1 MGENIEAKDVQKTE
15 YLDKNGLDMLWA
27 KVKENT
33 HNQVEVER
41 NRAVA
46 KEDSIIDTKAD
57 TTALDSAKAELDK
70 KISDETTRATQ
81 NEIAIQN
88 NVNSLSSQIGNF
100 VRINELDQQIDTLN
114 TAISAKQDKPDDG
127 NMFLQVKHDSVSG
140 YFKRKGELKFTND
153 DNDSFYTSIS
163 PSGIYCWNENSS
175 TNFLRITSA
184 GITLD
189 GGEGTSG
196 YAFTTNGKTARIP
209 TKLSQLANDSN
220 FITADDIDF
229 TPYATIEA
237 LTAVEQKVTANTT
250 ALEGKQAAGNY
261 LSYKTFDNRN
271 NRYEMQD
278 DTTIA
283 ISGDL
288 YKKNTQAYINGYSF
302 QTFCPEVGRG
312 ALVEYNKIEIG
323 DDSGARVRLSD
334 EEGGQI
340 FVNQNSEDTSL
351 TISKD
356 GIKLLNGDD
365 NHVLTSNAS
374 TIDITEYAKKT
385 ELPTVPT
392 KTSQLT
398 NDSNFITANT
408 HDEDGY
414 HLLENLNIG
423 SENNGVLTMNALG
436 IESTGGDGFG
446 LNGTGIRFYARGISD
461 IPTAQGSFIN
471 IDDYALNSQVT
482 ALEQAVT
489 ANTTAIKGKQDA
501 GNYIPYTDN
510 YGNYGITSPISV
522 MVKDRESVTIYTNRI
537 SISGASDPRTIMI
550 ERDKLRFSGYD
561 AQTPNYSA
569 STEYTINGITSS
581 KYNNCLATSDG
592 TFKPISDFVLKSVY
606 DEKIAALEAR
616 IAALEA
622 KHPEAAA

>member
-1 MGENIEAKDVQKTE
+1 MGENIEVKDVQKTE

-46 KEDSIIDTKAD
+46 KENSIVDTKAD

-88 NVNSLSSQIGNF
+88 NVNSLSGQIGNF
-100 VRINELDQQIDTLN
+100 VRINDFDQKVDSLN
-114 TAISAKQDKPDDG
+114 TDISAKQDKPDDG

-196 YAFTTNGKTARIP
+196 YAFTTNGKTAHIP

-250 ALEGKQAAGNY
+250 AL
-261 LSYKTFDNRN
+261 
-271 NRYEMQD
+271 
-278 DTTIA
+278 
-283 ISGDL
+283 
-288 YKKNTQAYINGYSF
+288 
-302 QTFCPEVGRG
+302 
-312 ALVEYNKIEIG
+312 
-323 DDSGARVRLSD
+323 
-334 EEGGQI
+334 
-340 FVNQNSEDTSL
+340 
-351 TISKD
+351 
-356 GIKLLNGDD
+356 
-365 NHVLTSNAS
+365 
-374 TIDITEYAKKT
+374 
-385 ELPTVPT
+385 
-392 KTSQLT
+392 
-398 NDSNFITANT
+398 
-408 HDEDGY
+408 
-414 HLLENLNIG
+414 
-423 SENNGVLTMNALG
+423 
-436 IESTGGDGFG
+436 
-446 LNGTGIRFYARGISD
+446 
-461 IPTAQGSFIN
+461 
-471 IDDYALNSQVT
+471 
-482 ALEQAVT
+482 
-489 ANTTAIKGKQDA
+489 KGKQDA

-510 YGNYGITSPISV
+510 YGMYGITSPISV
-522 MVKDRESVTIYTNRI
+522 MVKDRESVNITTNKI
-537 SISGASDPRTIMI
+537 SISGNGDPSSIHI
-550 ERDKLRFSGYD
+550 KRDELSFSGYD
-561 AQTPNYSA
+561 AQQPNYAA

-592 TFKPISDFVLKSVY
+592 TFKPISDFVLKEEEGLEYVSY
-606 DEKIAALEAR
+606 DEFASVKVELDKKQNRITANRVDATNLETADITQLRAIVKNLLTALGNSGL
-616 IAALEA
+616 IISSSDL
-622 KHPEAAA
+622 

>member
-209 TKLSQLANDSN
+209 TKLSQL
-220 FITADDIDF
+220 
-229 TPYATIEA
+229 
-237 LTAVEQKVTANTT
+237 
-250 ALEGKQAAGNY
+250 
-261 LSYKTFDNRN
+261 
-271 NRYEMQD
+271 
-278 DTTIA
+278 
-283 ISGDL
+283 
-288 YKKNTQAYINGYSF
+288 
-302 QTFCPEVGRG
+302 
-312 ALVEYNKIEIG
+312 
-323 DDSGARVRLSD
+323 
-334 EEGGQI
+334 
-340 FVNQNSEDTSL
+340 
-351 TISKD
+351 
-356 GIKLLNGDD
+356 
-365 NHVLTSNAS
+365 
-374 TIDITEYAKKT
+374 
-385 ELPTVPT
+385 
-392 KTSQLT
+392 T

-423 SENNGVLTMNALG
+423 LENNGVLTMNALG

-482 ALEQAVT
+482 ALEQAVK
-489 ANTTAIKGKQDA
+489 ANTTALKGKQDA

-510 YGNYGITSPISV
+510 YGDYGITSPISV

-537 SISGASDPRTIMI
+537 SISGASDPRSIVI
-550 ERDKLRFSGYD
+550 ERDKLSFSGYD
-561 AQTPNYSA
+561 AQMPNYSA
-569 STEYTINGITSS
+569 STEYTINGITSN

-606 DEKIAALEAR
+606 YEKIAALEAR

>member
-1 MGENIEAKDVQKTE
+1 MGENIEVKDVQKTE

-46 KEDSIIDTKAD
+46 KENSIVDTKAD

-88 NVNSLSSQIGNF
+88 NVNSLSGQIGNF
-100 VRINELDQQIDTLN
+100 VRINELDQKVDSLN

-220 FITADDIDF
+220 FITAADIDF

-237 LTAVEQKVTANTT
+237 LTAETTARTEALTALEQKVTANTT
-250 ALEGKQAAGNY
+250 AIDTKQPKGNY
-261 LSYKTFDNRN
+261 LTEHQSL
-271 NRYEMQD
+271 E
-278 DTTIA
+278 
-283 ISGDL
+283 
-288 YKKNTQAYINGYSF
+288 
-302 QTFCPEVGRG
+302 
-312 ALVEYNKIEIG
+312 EY
-323 DDSGARVRLSD
+323 V
-334 EEGGQI
+334 
-340 FVNQNSEDTSL
+340 
-351 TISKD
+351 
-356 GIKLLNGDD
+356 
-365 NHVLTSNAS
+365 
-374 TIDITEYAKKT
+374 KKT

-392 KTSQLT
+392 KTSELT
-398 NDSNFITANT
+398 NDSNFITADIID
-408 HDEDGY
+408 DEGY
-414 HLLENLNIG
+414 YLYDALNIG
-423 SENNGVLTMNALG
+423 VKNQGVLTIGPIG
-436 IESTGGDGFG
+436 IKSDIGNGFNLDGDGI
-446 LNGTGIRFYARGISD
+446 TFYARGISD
-461 IPTAQGSFIN
+461 IPTAQGGFIDISN
-471 IDDYALNSQVT
+471 YALDSQVT
-482 ALEQAVT
+482 ALEQTVT
-489 ANTTAIKGKQDA
+489 DNTTAIKGKQDK
-501 GNYIPYTDN
+501 GNYIPYTANGDM
-510 YGNYGITSPISV
+510 YEITSPISV
-522 MVKDRESVTIYTNRI
+522 AIKDRESVTITTKKI
-537 SISGASDPRTIMI
+537 SISGSGDPNSIFI
-550 ERDKLRFSGYD
+550 ERGNLTFYGYD
-561 AQTPNYSA
+561 PQTPNYSA

-592 TFKPISDFVLKSVY
+592 TFKPISDFALKSELPTVPTKTSQLTNDSNFMQADEVDHDVYTLNGGLIVGIKNNGQMFLNPDSIQCDDFILNGEGIIFTKRRSGEIPTADGSFIDINNYVLKSVY

-622 KHPEAAA
+622 KHQ

>member
-1 MGENIEAKDVQKTE
+1 MGENIEVKDVQKTE

-46 KEDSIIDTKAD
+46 KENSIVDTKAD
-57 TTALDSAKAELDK
+57 KSALDNYVTDAALKALEQK
-70 KISDETTRATQ
+70 VTANT
-81 NEIAIQN
+81 
-88 NVNSLSSQIGNF
+88 
-100 VRINELDQQIDTLN
+100 

-175 TNFLRITSA
+175 INFLRITSS

-189 GGEGTSG
+189 GGGGTSG
-196 YAFTTNGKTARIP
+196 YAFTTNGKTAHIP

-261 LSYKTFDNRN
+261 LPYKTFDNRN
-271 NRYEMQD
+271 NKYEMQD
-278 DTTIA
+278 DTTIS

-288 YKKNTQAYINGYSF
+288 FKKNTQAYINGYSF

-323 DDSGARVRLSD
+323 DDNGPRVRLSD
-334 EEGGQI
+334 EGGGQI
-340 FVNQNSEDTSL
+340 LVNSQYDGTSL

-374 TIDITEYAKKT
+374 TIDITQYAKKT

-398 NDSNFITANT
+398 NDSNFMQADTY
-408 HDEDGY
+408 DENGY

-423 SENNGVLTMNALG
+423 LENNGVTTINALG
-436 IESTGGDGFG
+436 IESTGGDGFS
-446 LNGTGIRFYARGISD
+446 LNGAGISFYARGISD
-461 IPTAQGSFIN
+461 IPTAQGGFIN

-482 ALEQAVT
+482 ALEQTVT
-489 ANTTAIKGKQDA
+489 ANTTALKGKQDK
-501 GNYIPYTDN
+501 GNYVVYSSKDENGYTIDN
-510 YGNYGITSPISV
+510 TITMIGNNTTNKTKIVAGGITFAYKDNV
-522 MVKDRESVTIYTNRI
+522 VK
-537 SISGASDPRTIMI
+537 
-550 ERDKLRFSGYD
+550 
-561 AQTPNYSA
+561 YS
-569 STEYTINGITSS
+569 SEGIKSN
-581 KYNNCLATSDG
+581 KFKNCLVTSYG
-592 TFKPISDFVLKSVY
+592 SFKPISDFVLKEEEGLEYVSY
-606 DEKIAALEAR
+606 DEFASVKVELDKKQNRITANRVDATNLETADITQLRAIVKNLLTALGNSGL
-616 IAALEA
+616 IISSSDL
-622 KHPEAAA
+622 

>member
-1 MGENIEAKDVQKTE
+1 MGENIEVKDVQKTE
-15 YLDKNGLDMLWA
+15 YLDKNGLDILWA

-46 KEDSIIDTKAD
+46 KENSIVDTKAD
-57 TTALDSAKAELDK
+57 KSEFSNYVPSATFTALEKKVSA
-70 KISDETTRATQ
+70 
-81 NEIAIQN
+81 
-88 NVNSLSSQIGNF
+88 
-100 VRINELDQQIDTLN
+100 N
-114 TAISAKQDKPDDG
+114 TAAISTKQDKPDDG

-175 TNFLRITSA
+175 INFLRITNS

-189 GGEGTSG
+189 GGGGTSG
-196 YAFTTNGKTARIP
+196 YAFTTNGKTAHIP

-261 LSYKTFDNRN
+261 LPYKTFDNRN
-271 NRYEMQD
+271 NKYEMQD
-278 DTTIA
+278 DTTIS

-288 YKKNTQAYINGYSF
+288 FKKNTQAYINGYSF

-323 DDSGARVRLSD
+323 DDNGPRVRLSD
-334 EEGGQI
+334 EGGGQI
-340 FVNQNSEDTSL
+340 LVNSQYDGTSL

-374 TIDITEYAKKT
+374 TIDITQYAKKT

-398 NDSNFITANT
+398 NDSNFMQADTC
-408 HDEDGY
+408 DENGY

-423 SENNGVLTMNALG
+423 LENNGVTTINALG
-436 IESTGGDGFG
+436 IESTGGNGFS
-446 LNGTGIRFYARGISD
+446 LNGAGISFYARGISD
-461 IPTAQGSFIN
+461 IPTAQGGFIN

-482 ALEQAVT
+482 ALEQTVK
-489 ANTTAIKGKQDA
+489 ANTTALKGKQDK
-501 GNYIPYTDN
+501 GNYVVYSSKDENGYTIDN
-510 YGNYGITSPISV
+510 TITMIGNNTTNKTKIVAGGITFTYKDNV
-522 MVKDRESVTIYTNRI
+522 VK
-537 SISGASDPRTIMI
+537 
-550 ERDKLRFSGYD
+550 
-561 AQTPNYSA
+561 YS
-569 STEYTINGITSS
+569 SEGIKSN
-581 KYNNCLATSDG
+581 KFKNCLVTSDG
-592 TFKPISDFVLKSVY
+592 SFKPISDFVLKEEGLEYVSY
-606 DEKIAALEAR
+606 DEFASVKVELDKKQNRITANRVDATNLETADITQLRAIVKNLLTALGNSGL
-616 IAALEA
+616 IISSSDL
-622 KHPEAAA
+622 

>member
-1 MGENIEAKDVQKTE
+1 MGENIEVKDVQKTE

-46 KEDSIIDTKAD
+46 KENSIVDTKAD
-57 TTALDSAKAELDK
+57 KSALDDYVTDAVLKALEQK
-70 KISDETTRATQ
+70 VTANT
-81 NEIAIQN
+81 
-88 NVNSLSSQIGNF
+88 
-100 VRINELDQQIDTLN
+100 
-114 TAISAKQDKPDDG
+114 TAISAKQDKPDDD

-140 YFKRKGELKFTND
+140 YFKRKGELKFTHD

-175 TNFLRITSA
+175 INFLRIASD

-189 GGEGTSG
+189 GGVGTSG

-237 LTAVEQKVTANTT
+237 LTAVEQNVTANTT
-250 ALEGKQAAGNY
+250 ALKGKQDAGNY
-261 LSYKTFDNRN
+261 LPYKTFDNRN
-271 NRYEMQD
+271 NKYEMQD
-278 DTTIA
+278 DTSIA

-288 YKKNTQAYINGYSF
+288 RKKNTKAYINGYSF
-302 QTFCPEVGRG
+302 QTFCPEVGQG
-312 ALVEYNKIEIG
+312 ASVFYNKIEIG
-323 DDSGARVRLSD
+323 DDNGSRVCLSD
-334 EEGGQI
+334 VGGGQI
-340 FVNQNSEDTSL
+340 LVNQQYDGTSL

-398 NDSNFITANT
+398 NDSNFITADT

-423 SENNGVLTMNALG
+423 LENNGVLTINALG
-436 IESTGGDGFG
+436 IESTGGDGFN
-446 LNGTGIRFYARGISD
+446 LNSDGITFYARGISD
-461 IPTAQGSFIN
+461 IPTAQGSFID

-482 ALEQAVT
+482 ELEQTVT
-489 ANTTAIKGKQDA
+489 ANTTALKGKQDK

-522 MVKDRESVTIYTNRI
+522 MVKDKESVTINTNMI
-537 SISGASDPRTIMI
+537 SISENSNPNSITI
-550 ERDKLRFSGYD
+550 ENDKLSFSGYD

-622 KHPEAAA
+622 KHP